1 MSIKNFTLGCD
12 PEFFVTKDGKP
23 FAAIDLVPG
32 DKANPHKVEAGAVQ
46 VDGLALEINTNPVAA
61 DDFKAFNTNILS
73 VLKTVHGMVK
83 AKDDKLSFDLSPS
96 TEFEK
101 GYYDS
106 LPESAK
112 ELGCDPDF
120 CAYSDDPF
128 EANPRPDGDSGLR
141 GAGGHIHIGWGAD
154 IPTDH
159 PDHIEVCRSIIR
171 NMDIFVGLGMTIID
185 TDERRRQVYGKAGAY
200 RPKSYGVEYRTPS
213 NAWLKSEG
221 HRRFIHRLVTAA
233 LEDMMKGAEAQC
245 NLGKKALIP
254 AQMIINDGNA
264 ELAYEM
270 LTKRLNIRV
279 PNELAELNPK
289 LKGVLALA
297 KA

>member
-1 MSIKNFTLGCD
+1 MSLKNFMIGCD

-23 FAAIDLVPG
+23 YAAIDLVPG
-32 DKANPHKVEAGAVQ
+32 NKEAPYKVDAGAVQ
-46 VDGLALEINTNPVAA
+46 VDGLALEINTNPVPA
-61 DDFKAFNTNILS
+61 DDFKGFNENILT
-73 VLKTVHGMVK
+73 VLKTTHGMVK
-83 AKDDKLSFDLSPS
+83 AKDTALAFDLSPS
-96 TEFEK
+96 TVFDQ

-106 LPESAK
+106 LPDSAK

-120 CAYSDDPF
+120 CAYSEDPF
-128 EANPRPDGDSGLR
+128 EPNPRPDGDSGLR

-154 IPTDH
+154 IPLDH
-159 PDHIEVCRSIIR
+159 PDHIEICRQFIR

-233 LEDMMKGAEAQC
+233 LEDMMKGEKAWC
-245 NLGKKALIP
+245 NKSGKNKPNVQA
-254 AQMIINDGNA
+254 IINDGDA
-264 ELAYEM
+264 VEAYRI
-270 LTKRLNIRV
+270 LTTVLNIRV
-279 PNELAELNPK
+279 PKELAETNPK
-289 LKGVLALA
+289 LADVLA
-297 KA
+297 KAA